1 LRRAGE
7 KVGGEDDGK
16 ERETKLEFSLLSLNL
31 LVARFLTHVSIVIVP
46 LALVNEKLMPIN
58 NMVRKRDVLS
68 LLGRV
73 QHGDPL

>member
-1 LRRAGE
+1 
-7 KVGGEDDGK
+7 
-16 ERETKLEFSLLSLNL
+16 LEFSLLFLNL
-31 LVARFLTHVSIVIVP
+31 LVARFLAHVSIVIVP